1 MNIFAKAAIVGT
13 IGSVLAAG
21 TLAGSAFAV
30 ERAHGLANGAGWSVA
45 ISPEYTTG
53 VRPVDAVYL
62 TAGQS
67 WSGTVELN
75 NDGELKYYVPRGDGG
90 LGAHWL
96 FCGVEG
102 AGAMDATVTVDAD
115 GSFTVAC
122 G

>member
-1 MNIFAKAAIVGT
+1 MNVFAKAAIAGT
-13 IGSVLAAG
+13 LAAALAAG
-21 TLAGSAFAV
+21 TFAGSAFAV
-30 ERAHGLANGAGWSVA
+30 ERAHGLANGAAWSVA

-62 TAGQS
+62 GAGQS
-67 WSGTVELN
+67 WTGTVELN
-75 NDGELKYYVPRGDGG
+75 SDGELKFYVPRADGA
-90 LGAHWL
+90 LGARWL